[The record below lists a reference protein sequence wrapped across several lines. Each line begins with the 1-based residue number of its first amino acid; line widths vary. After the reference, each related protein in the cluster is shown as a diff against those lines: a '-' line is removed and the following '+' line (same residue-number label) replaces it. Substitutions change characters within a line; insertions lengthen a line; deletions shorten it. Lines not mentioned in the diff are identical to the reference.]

1 MATAASYV
9 LNIKDITY
17 VSGTVEMNVQL
28 GNYIAQ
34 SSQEVSDVSNE
45 LLSDITVPACF
56 AATILSTIIDTGTT
70 IYVPFYGDCFLKS
83 ATCTEGFQYAI
94 SYMHINALNTHMTKA
109 ATLVATGQYSHN
121 GNDWYDSSYQSICHV
136 TDRYGITEFTGGD
149 FWNELTAQFTIPGNI
164 NPVAVWTRWKI
175 YSEAGGAS
183 VNMHDYTISMEII
196 PRHTHTWQQVGQAP
210 STMQAVQVDNTSLIG
225 ATPETITCT
234 INGGTSFS
242 IVCASPS
249 FNNSIDILGKATAMG
264 KPLVTGINTIV
275 FTSTTKCSVTP
286 TATYMALPT

>member
-1 MATAASYV
+1 MATAASYI

-45 LLSDITVPACF
+45 LLSDITVPGRF
-56 AATILSTIIDTGTT
+56 EGIILDTAIDPSS
-70 IYVPFYGDCFLKS
+70 ILYVPYSGDCFLKS
-83 ATCTEGFQYAI
+83 ATCTEGFQYAV
-94 SYMHINALNTHMTKA
+94 SYMHTNLINNTP
-109 ATLVATGQYSHN
+109 LVAASIAAICQFSYN
-121 GNDWYDSSYQSICHV
+121 GNDWYDASNQSIAKV
-136 TDRYGITEFTGGD
+136 SVGFSGTEDIYDSLYASFI
-149 FWNELTAQFTIPGNI
+149 IPGNVD
-164 NPVAVWTRWKI
+164 PVAVWTRWKI
-175 YSEAGGAS
+175 
-183 VNMHDYTISMEII
+183 VNTTLATIWLKSYTVSMDII
-196 PRHTHTWQQVGQAP
+196 PRHTHTWVQTGQADNKLQ
-210 STMQAVQVDNTSLIG
+210 SQQVDNTSLSG
-225 ATPETITCT
+225 ATPETITCA
-234 INGGTSFS
+234 INGGTSFA
-242 IVCASPS
+242 IACASPS

>member
-1 MATAASYV
+1 MGTAASYV

-45 LLSDITVPACF
+45 LLSDITVPGRF
-56 AATILSTIIDTGTT
+56 EGIILDTAIDPSS
-70 IYVPFYGDCFLKS
+70 ILYVPYSGDCFLKS
-83 ATCTEGFQYAI
+83 ATCTEGFQYAV
-94 SYMHINALNTHMTKA
+94 SYMHTNLINNTP
-109 ATLVATGQYSHN
+109 LVAASIAAICQFSYN
-121 GNDWYDSSYQSICHV
+121 GNDWYDASNQSIAKV
-136 TDRYGITEFTGGD
+136 SVGFSGTEDIYDSLYASFI
-149 FWNELTAQFTIPGNI
+149 IPGNVD
-164 NPVAVWTRWKI
+164 PVAVWTRWKI
-175 YSEAGGAS
+175 
-183 VNMHDYTISMEII
+183 VNTTLATIWLKSYTVSMDII
-196 PRHTHTWQQVGQAP
+196 PRHTHTWVQTGQADNKLQ
-210 STMQAVQVDNTSLIG
+210 SQQVDNTSLSG
-225 ATPETITCT
+225 ATPETITCA
-234 INGGTSFS
+234 INGGTSFA
-242 IVCASPS
+242 IACASPS